1 MRLSTR
7 PLWHPIVGSLRVL
20 ALLFLA
26 AAPLG
31 AQAEQRI
38 ALVVGN
44 GGYQSI
50 AALDNPIS
58 DAALI
63 AETLTSAGFD
73 VTLLTDTD
81 WQEMSRG
88 IAQFGRDL
96 RDAGPEAT
104 GLFYYAGHGV
114 QSFGT
119 NYLLPV
125 DAELVD
131 AADLSLAAVPAEAVL
146 RQMFSARNKTNI
158 VILDACRDNPFE
170 RIPDLND
177 NGLAEMKA
185 PTGTFLSYST
195 GPGQVAL
202 DGLEGNSPFT
212 RALAANI
219 PTPGLAV
226 EQLFKRVR
234 NQVID
239 ETSGVQIPWDASSLT
254 ADFTFVN
261 APQMTQEEIELQQ
274 LWKSVKAS
282 QDPVQVL
289 LFLRAHPDSVFTE
302 EARALISALMADVAG
317 SGDAPDT
324 AAVAQPE
331 PVQPEA
337 SEREM
342 IGKAQQ
348 SGAAEDYEAYLKAYP
363 DGVYAELAEFELG
376 VIAERAAAAT
386 APAAAPQEPET
397 PAAAAGPSD
406 ALPATVAFDAPLGAG
421 GPGIEERSLAELIL
435 GAPLFAPIDGL
446 PDEVWKG
453 KSCSNCHQW
462 TREALCTQAETYL
475 ADSATRSLAKRHPYG
490 GVFKGS
496 MRVWASD
503 GCQ

>member
-1 MRLSTR
+1 M
-7 PLWHPIVGSLRVL
+7 IGYLRVL
-20 ALLFLA
+20 ALLLVA
-26 AAPLG
+26 AVPLG
-31 AQAEQRI
+31 AQAEERI

-63 AETLTSAGFD
+63 ADTLTTAGFD
-73 VTLLTDTD
+73 VTLLTDTN

-96 RDAGPEAT
+96 REAGPDAT

-261 APQMTQEEIELQQ
+261 APEMTQEEIELQQ

-302 EARALISALMADVAG
+302 EARALIGALMADVA
-317 SGDAPDT
+317 SSDNAP
-324 AAVAQPE
+324 AAAAAQPA

-348 SGAAEDYEAYLKAYP
+348 SGAAEDYEAYLEAYP
-363 DGVYAELAEFELG
+363 DGAYAELAEFELG
-376 VIAERAAAAT
+376 VIAERAAAAAT
-386 APAAAPQEPET
+386 PSVAPQEPET
-397 PAAAAGPSD
+397 PAATTEPSD
-406 ALPATVAFDAPLGAG
+406 VLPATVAFDAPLGAG

-435 GAPLFAPIDGL
+435 GTPLFAPIDGI

-453 KSCSNCHQW
+453 KSCSDCHQW
-462 TREALCTQAETYL
+462 TRDALCAQAETYL
-475 ADSATRSLAKRHPYG
+475 ADNATRSLAKSHPYG

-496 MRVWASD
+496 MRIWASD